1 MKLQKLKLTQLNNV
15 ELRQDEMEHL
25 IGATSCGCAC
35 SGPSNTRDNGAAN
48 WERGIPYSKNG
59 DNKVC
64 GTWGQQSIWW
74 KVNHNSS
81 QDA

>member
-35 SGPSNTRDNGAAN
+35 KGPSTTIDNANAN
-48 WERGIPYSKNG
+48 WKQEYL
-59 DNKVC
+59 C
-64 GTWGQQSIWW
+64 
-74 KVNHNSS
+74 
-81 QDA
+81 